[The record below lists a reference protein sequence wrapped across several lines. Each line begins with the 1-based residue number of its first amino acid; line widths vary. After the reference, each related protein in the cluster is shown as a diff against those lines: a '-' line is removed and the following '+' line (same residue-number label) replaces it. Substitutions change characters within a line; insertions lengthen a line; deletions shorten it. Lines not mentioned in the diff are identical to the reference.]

1 MPTCVP
7 LTLNLLLDSSTTQQ
21 VLGDRKLVLLSL
33 STVRLLTLS
42 TYNTKAAISTV
53 NINNKISRLAL

>member
-7 LTLNLLLDSSTTQQ
+7 LTLNLLLDSSTTPQ
-21 VLGDRKLVLLSL
+21 VLGDSKLVLLSL
-33 STVRLLTLS
+33 STVGLLTLS
-42 TYNTKAAISTV
+42 TYDINAAISSV

>member
-33 STVRLLTLS
+33 STVGLLTLS

>member
-21 VLGDRKLVLLSL
+21 VLGDRKLVLFSF

-42 TYNTKAAISTV
+42 TYDINAAISSV